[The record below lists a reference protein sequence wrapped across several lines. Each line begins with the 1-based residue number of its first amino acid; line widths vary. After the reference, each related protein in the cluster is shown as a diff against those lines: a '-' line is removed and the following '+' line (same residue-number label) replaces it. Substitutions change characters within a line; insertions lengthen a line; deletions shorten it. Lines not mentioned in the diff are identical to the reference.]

1 MRMLRQASLVLAGLF
16 VLAGALQADGR
27 WHRVIGAR
35 LVPTEE
41 VPALSTPARGQ
52 IWLSI
57 DGRSEVVRYELE
69 YRGIESA
76 VTQAHIHIAQP
87 GVNGGIM
94 VWLCGSATNPGPAG
108 TPPCPEAPGGSVS
121 GELTPAQVIGPP
133 GQGIAAGEFAEFAR
147 AVINGVGYANVHSAQ
162 FGGGEIRGQLGP
174 IGHRR

>member
-1 MRMLRQASLVLAGLF
+1 MRMLRQVSLVLAGLF

-27 WHRVIGAR
+27 WHRVIGTR

-69 YRGIESA
+69 YGGIESA
-76 VTQAHIHIAQP
+76 VTQAHIHLAQP
-87 GVNGGIM
+87 GVNAGIM

-108 TPPCPEAPGGSVS
+108 TPACPEAPGGSVS
-121 GELTPAQVIGPP
+121 GELTPAQVIGPA
-133 GQGIAAGEFAEFAR
+133 GQGIAPGEFAEFAR
-147 AVINGVGYANVHSAQ
+147 AVINGVAYANVHSMQ
-162 FGGGEIRGQLGP
+162 FPGGEIRGQLGP